1 MFYYNYVFYFEYKFV
16 DILVSSGVNVEV
28 VNIMGLIFF
37 ECVRIFVILD
47 IQLVLLEKFVNVGFW
62 VLDFLFDIYVFL
74 NFIF

>member
-16 DILVSSGVNVEV
+16 NILVSSGVNVEV

-37 ECVRIFVILD
+37 ECVRIFVILE

>member
-37 ECVRIFVILD
+37 ECVRIFVILE

>member
-37 ECVRIFVILD
+37 ECVRIFVILE
-47 IQLVLLEKFVNVGFW
+47 I
-62 VLDFLFDIYVFL
+62 
-74 NFIF
+74 